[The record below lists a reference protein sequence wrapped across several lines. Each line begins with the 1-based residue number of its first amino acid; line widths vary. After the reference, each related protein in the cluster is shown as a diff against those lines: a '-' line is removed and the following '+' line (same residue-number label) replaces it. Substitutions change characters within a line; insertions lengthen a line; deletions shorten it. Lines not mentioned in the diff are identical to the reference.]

1 MLELPLSSNESV
13 SIVALTKEQSD
24 LFEKCIKCSCDK
36 LLTFN
41 VGSGLQNKCTRC
53 SYVWAFGGDTSML
66 GMTQAEKEME
76 AKYGMIN
83 AELLQQ
89 SYLEEQLD
97 DIW

>member
-1 MLELPLSSNESV
+1 MLELPLSSNEGV
-13 SIVALTKEQSD
+13 SIVALTKEQSA
-24 LFEKCIKCSCDK
+24 LFEKCVKCSCDK

-41 VGSGLQNKCTRC
+41 VGAGLQNKCTRC

-66 GMTQAEKEME
+66 NMTQADRELQ
-76 AKYGMIN
+76 AKLGAIN
-83 AELLQQ
+83 AEIFQQ